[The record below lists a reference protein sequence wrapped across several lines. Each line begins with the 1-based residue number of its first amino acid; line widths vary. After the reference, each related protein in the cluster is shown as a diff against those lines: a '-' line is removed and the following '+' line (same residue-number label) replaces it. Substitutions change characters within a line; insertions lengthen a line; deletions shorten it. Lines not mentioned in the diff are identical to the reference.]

1 MSKKQARPYVK
12 SVHSNLKSPK
22 PNGDAWSVD
31 LGRYT
36 LLVGTNTSHKSS
48 VIQSVELAVSGSV
61 DDVVGRND
69 VKDADLLLSLCRGDE
84 LHTSARFSDDE
95 AGIFRVEKVE
105 GKNKRPSHTGPGAHV
120 LTHRAVKAA
129 LSGSAATRRKAFL
142 GWIGGSVS
150 KEDIY
155 ACIPSDLHGKFTDL
169 WDHLGKNLN
178 SVDALIA
185 INDYAAKQS
194 RDLAKQRRGAESVVN
209 ELIDAHTDSAPAD
222 EDIERLE
229 QAVKNAQA
237 LLEAAAACAS
247 GMPESLRQRRM
258 TECEAEMDRV
268 QCDMENMDNLSE
280 SHRGKL
286 TVAPAYLQSGYDSL
300 EWAVAEA
307 IEQCPTC
314 SSQVGSAHLLNCHTF
329 FAGQLDAIDKSNAQ
343 MNESLRIS
351 KAGRDA
357 YQAQYDKAKQTLVEL
372 ANTPSRTDA
381 GLSLEDARDR
391 MNAASLALNS
401 AMILKSKW
409 DQIVSSKELI
419 TNLEIDAEKYK
430 ATKKVC
436 DQAMATI
443 LQSQSELFV
452 KIVRSHLPD
461 EWEFEIVLYDE
472 ATSKSTFAMGLRR
485 GDLLHEAL
493 SGAEWATVTTAIAM
507 AVVNMGASVGEPAIL
522 IPEDR
527 AWDGKTLSSVMRSF
541 RNFEGQVIMAST
553 IRPTGRAPASWTIID
568 MDKESASWL
577 SPESYEEEAEPDH
590 SDDIRNDDVIRRPKS
605 KSVVTTASAVAIEM
619 MGFSSGQVNVM
630 TRDTAAAIIKKKLK
644 PTDIT
649 IDDDGGYSLNG
660 GGKVLNLPTPPSP
673 TK

>member
-1 MSKKQARPYVK
+1 MSKKQTRPYVK

-48 VIQSVELAVSGSV
+48 IIQSVELAVSGSV

-69 VKDADLLLSLCRGDE
+69 VKDADLLMSLCRGNS
-84 LHTSARFSDDE
+84 LHTTARFSDDE
-95 AGIFRVEKVE
+95 AGTFRVEKVE
-105 GKNKRPSHTGPGAHV
+105 GKNKRPSHTGPGPQV

-150 KEDIY
+150 KEDVY
-155 ACIPSDLHGKFTDL
+155 AYIPSDLHGKFTDL
-169 WDHLGKNLN
+169 WDHLGKNLSN
-178 SVDALIA
+178 VDALIA

-194 RDLAKQRRGAESVVN
+194 RDLAKQRRGAEIVVG
-209 ELIDAHTDSAPAD
+209 ELIDAHTDSAPTE
-222 EDIERLE
+222 EDVERLE
-229 QAVKNAQA
+229 QAVKNAQG
-237 LLEAAAACAS
+237 LLEAAAACAN
-247 GMPESLRQRRM
+247 GMPESLRQSRM
-258 TECEAEMDRV
+258 AECEAEMDSLTS
-268 QCDMENMDNLSE
+268 DMQHMDNQIAD
-280 SHRGKL
+280 HRSKMKD
-286 TVAPAYLQSGYDSL
+286 APAYLKSGYDSL
-300 EWAVAEA
+300 EWAVSEA

-314 SSQVGSAHLLNCHTF
+314 SSPVGSDHLLSCHGF
-329 FAGQLDAIDKSNAQ
+329 FANQLDAIDTANAQ
-343 MNESLRIS
+343 MIEALRLS
-351 KAGRDA
+351 QAGRDA
-357 YQAQYDKAKQTLVEL
+357 YQERYDRAKQKLVEL

-391 MNAASLALNS
+391 LGAASLALNNT
-401 AMILKSKW
+401 MILKSKW

-419 TNLEIDAEKYK
+419 THLEVDIARYK
-430 ATKKVC
+430 SLKKVC
-436 DQAMATI
+436 DEAMSTI
-443 LQSQSELFV
+443 LQTQSELFV
-452 KIVRSHLPD
+452 KIVCSHLPEGWD
-461 EWEFEIVLYDE
+461 FEFVLYDE
-472 ATSKSTFAMGLRR
+472 ASSKSTFAMGLRR
-485 GDLLHEAL
+485 GGILHEAL
-493 SGAEWATVTTAIAM
+493 SGAEWATVTTAISM
-507 AVVNMGASVGEPAIL
+507 AVVSMGASAREPAIL

-553 IRPTGRAPASWTIID
+553 IRPTGRAPAGWTIID

-577 SPESYEEEAEPDH
+577 APLVDDEPEH
-590 SDDIRNDDVIRRPKS
+590 TDDIRNDDVIRRPKS

-619 MGFSSGQVNVM
+619 MGYSSGQISVM
-630 TRDTAAAIIKKKLK
+630 TRETAAAIIKKKLK
-644 PTDIT
+644 PADIT
-649 IDDDGGYSLNG
+649 IDDDGGYSLNK